1 MKLHDAKWRVRIL
14 EQIIHFIDRY
24 LQDDA
29 HKTTSFIEYFPER
42 IKPVPGHEYV
52 NFISFSKVVYNNTK
66 EIDTL
71 FNKIVLQTG
80 IEISVV

>member
-1 MKLHDAKWRVRIL
+1 MMPWHVRIMEPTYL
-14 EQIIHFIDRY
+14 QNDPHKTASFID
-24 LQDDA
+24 
-29 HKTTSFIEYFPER
+29 YFPER
-42 IKPVPGHEYV
+42 LKPEPRHEYV
-52 NFISFSKVVYNNTK
+52 NFYQLFKVVYNNTK

>member
-1 MKLHDAKWRVRIL
+1 MTQLLLQYSETVHDAKWHVRIL

-42 IKPVPGHEYV
+42 LKPVPRHEYV
-52 NFISFSKVVYNNTK
+52 NFYQ
-66 EIDTL
+66 L
-71 FNKIVLQTG
+71 F
-80 IEISVV
+80 